1 MSDHQLNTAQLS
13 NCADLAQDVSCVL
26 SQGKTKNT
34 ASNFFAK
41 TKSLSG
47 AFGFALISI
56 FSQSGMANTAPNTNI
71 SNTAFINLD
80 FRGQSYQDNDATTF
94 ITARDPSGS
103 GTPAEITLMHN
114 GIDFSAQF
122 QTAQVAFGDTNATSN
137 SFGGRSAAV
146 GSSPASSPVSARNT
160 TASSTGNP
168 LSGAFSVEEGQCA
181 IDQSATSLIPQTAP
195 VNYQGSAFSL
205 PSILNLA
212 SDDYFKTGDAIFIH
226 LKDEDQNLNPSQVEH
241 ILVTILSDNG
251 ADQETIQLTETS
263 ISSGYF
269 TGYVQSVNANDVSPT
284 PFDCMLSVTN
294 DTTIQASYQD
304 EFDALDLVKAG
315 ALFDP
320 YSYVVNADTGD
331 YINGVEV
338 TLIDVATDLPANI
351 LSDEGGIFPNPITT
365 GSTVNDSNGKAYLF
379 PYGGFSFP
387 VLKGGDY
394 RIQVGASAYLDYPI
408 DTGMSLEQI
417 NALPNGP
424 FNLDEQGSR
433 ALAFASGI
441 TFRLDVPLDPK
452 DNNVLVTKSS
462 NKNQAGLGELIK
474 YSISISNSDAAGTS
488 VQLKDQLPRGFRYV
502 PGSTTIDG
510 NNINDPVIESDGR
523 GLSFLLGDIAE
534 NESLSLKYIARI
546 SVNTPIGT
554 ATNSAWI
561 ADQADALNEGVLV
574 SNVATVNTEIIEE
587 LFSEK
592 ARLFGRVYVGDCQ
605 GNSQQEGIGG
615 VRIYLENGTYV
626 VTDEDG
632 MWHIEGQ
639 DPGTHVVQLDTE
651 TLPKYLDLVACDNL
665 GIHAGRNYSQFVDVA
680 KGSMWRSD
688 FVVKLKPPSSGEVT
702 QRLSSQ
708 VLMLTE
714 QEAKVIESPV
724 QQKIKYTL
732 KLNGTGVML
741 KGLRAMIMLPEGVYY
756 KDNSA
761 MLDESSLA
769 EPKKYDEQTLLFK
782 LNDPGKDWEHKLEFE
797 GWITKDAK
805 PGEMVTRSV
814 TMFNA
819 PSQKNQR
826 TPVALTS
833 ALLAIAPN
841 GKAIH
846 TPENAPKFNSFNPE
860 LSDEDKQAL
869 NPILDKLR
877 GLKELQLEVSGHSDN
892 VPIASRSRH
901 LYKDN
906 IELSLARARTT
917 ANYLAEQL
925 NIEQNQITIAG
936 YGSSKPITGN
946 SSSKSRAKN
955 RRVDVNVLASKSGM
969 SIAKSDSG
977 SLLVTTMGIA
987 PGGFDFPTEAT
998 ASGPISNT
1006 VSMPE
1011 FDKAYLAQTNSDF
1024 EWLWPSKG
1032 YLPNIPST
1040 KVVVKHALNQNI
1052 QLKLNDTPVSEL
1064 NFSGREKYNANKSAV
1079 SMWAGVDLIEGNNI
1093 FEASLLDNN
1102 GNVVDRKTFELHYSG
1117 APARIELLTEE
1128 TKAVADGVV
1137 APVIAVKLFD
1147 KDGYPVRNGL
1157 QGELYID
1164 SPYSMLDPNRNNI
1177 QINRSDFKPSFE
1189 VTADGIAYI
1198 TLEPTTQAGEAVLR
1212 FPLTN
1217 GQEQEIK
1224 VWLKPQ
1230 NREWMLIAL
1239 GEGTIGYQDISGNI
1253 RNAKSQGK
1261 EDGVYTDGRL
1271 ALFAKGQIAGDWLL
1285 TAAYDSAKG
1294 KTTPFEKLL
1303 DPNKYYTLY
1312 GDNSQQKNDA
1322 SMEGKLYLRI
1332 EKERF
1337 YTVFGDYST
1346 DLNNTELSNYLR
1358 KFHGIQSVF
1367 KGDIVSFNAF
1377 ATESAQSFVRDE
1389 IQGDGTSGLYKLSA
1403 QDILIQSEAIS
1414 LQVRDRFRS
1423 EVIISETQLV
1433 KDSDYSID
1441 YIDGSIF
1448 FKAPVQSTDEALNP
1462 RFIIAR
1468 YETESSSDNDLTYG
1482 GRAAIHVLDKR
1493 LELGS
1498 TLINEKLGTSETS
1511 LKSIDMR
1518 LQLNDALE
1526 IKAETAITDNTTE
1539 GVSAQSNAR
1548 YISIDYRG
1556 EQLQTKAYVRT
1567 QEAGFGLNQLN
1578 SSEEGTEKAAIET
1591 TYYITS
1597 QRYVDAVI
1605 SGQNTIGNQAQT
1617 TTAEIKL
1624 NNTYDMGRY
1633 YLGGRTQSSTSTT
1646 GVKQDVQQLLAGQ
1659 SYSML
1664 NGTLLLNAGA
1674 EVNINEVENV
1684 YDLIRIGADYRI
1696 TEAVTL
1702 FGIFETGFE
1711 SEAPQ
1716 RSVLGLRAKP
1726 WQGMQISN
1734 SVEQQQGKDG
1744 SRLFAV
1750 HGLNQEINLNEHWQ
1764 VSFGF
1769 DQAENLANSINDQ
1782 EDVAATSEN
1791 FYAVSTGW
1799 GYRSPTWQWTNRIEY
1814 RESDL
1819 NRKWNGSTGLYRPIG
1834 LGLAMGINGTYRLDD
1849 GENTD
1854 TEFAEVEFNIGL
1866 RPLEMG
1872 LAWLNQTKLI
1882 TEEQTSTDET
1892 IISNRLVNNTHLNM
1906 RLSDTQLSVQYGLK
1920 WVDETI
1926 DAIDY
1931 SGVID
1936 LIGTQ
1941 FRHYITE
1948 RWDWSIQGQRL
1959 YDYELDDSRYS
1970 YGISVGL
1977 TPAANTWISLGYNA
1991 SGFNDSDFDEA
2002 GYSGQGIYLK
2012 IRVKADQNNLKSLKS
2027 YFK

>member
-1 MSDHQLNTAQLS
+1 MSDHQLNTAQFS

-71 SNTAFINLD
+71 SNAAFISLD
-80 FRGQSYQDNDATTF
+80 FRGQSYQDDDATSF
-94 ITARDPSGS
+94 ITARDSSGS

-122 QTAQVAFGDTNATSN
+122 QAAQVAFGDTAATSN
-137 SFGGRSAAV
+137 SFGGRSAAASSSTV
-146 GSSPASSPVSARNT
+146 SSPISARNT
-160 TASSTGNP
+160 TASSTGVP
-168 LSGAFSVEEGQCA
+168 LSGTFSVQAGHCA
-181 IDQSATSLIPQTAP
+181 TNQSATSLIPQSAP
-195 VNYQGSAFSL
+195 VDYHGSAFSL
-205 PSILNLA
+205 PNTLNLT
-212 SDDYFKTGDAIFIH
+212 SNDYFKTNDTIFIH
-226 LKDEDQNLNPSQVEH
+226 LKDEDQNLNPLHVEN
-241 ILVTILSDNG
+241 IFVTILTDNG
-251 ADQETIQLTETS
+251 TDQENIQLTETG

-269 TGYVQSVNANDVSPT
+269 TGYVQSVNTNDVSPT
-284 PFDCMLSVTN
+284 HFDCMLSVTN

-304 EFDALDLVKAG
+304 QFDALDLVTAG

-320 YSYVVNADTGD
+320 YSYVVNADTGE
-331 YINGVEV
+331 YINGIEV
-338 TLIDVATDLPANI
+338 TLIDVVTDLPANI

-365 GSTVNDSNGKAYLF
+365 GSTVIDSNDKTYAL
-379 PYGGFSFP
+379 PYGGFAFP
-387 VLKGGDY
+387 VLAGGDY
-394 RIQVGASAYLDYPI
+394 RIQVGASDYLDYPI
-408 DTGMSLEQI
+408 DIGMSLEQI

-433 ALAFASGI
+433 ALAFSSGI
-441 TFRLDVPLDPK
+441 TFRLDIPLDPK
-452 DNNVLVTKSS
+452 NNNVLISKSS
-462 NKNQAGLGELIK
+462 NKNQAGLGELIR
-474 YSISISNSDAAGTS
+474 YNINISNTDIAGTQI
-488 VQLKDQLPRGFRYV
+488 QLKDQLPQGFRYV

-510 NNINDPVIESDGR
+510 SAVNDPTVESDGR
-523 GLSFLLGDIAE
+523 GLSFILGNVAE
-534 NESLSLKYIARI
+534 NENLNLKYVARI
-546 SVNTPIGT
+546 SVNTPVGT

-561 ADQADALNEGVLV
+561 TDQVDVINEAILV
-574 SNVATVNTEIIEE
+574 SNVATADTKIIEE

-592 ARLFGRVYVGDCQ
+592 ARIFGRVYVGDCQ
-605 GNSQQEGIGG
+605 GNSQQEGISG
-615 VRIYLENGTYV
+615 VRIYLENGSYV

-665 GIHAGRNYSQFVDVA
+665 AIHAGRSYSQFVDLA

-688 FVVKLKPPSSGEVT
+688 FVVKLKPPSSGQVI

-708 VLMLTE
+708 VLKLTD
-714 QEAKVIESPV
+714 QETKLIDSPI

-732 KLNGTGVML
+732 QLDGTGVML
-741 KGLRAMIMLPEGVYY
+741 KGLRAMIMLPEGVFY
-756 KDNSA
+756 KDSSVT
-761 MLDESSLA
+761 LDGASLP
-769 EPKKYDEQTLLFK
+769 EPKKYDEQTLLFA
-782 LNDPGKDWEHKLEFE
+782 LNDPGKDWQHKLEFE
-797 GWITKDAK
+797 GWITRDAK
-805 PGEMVTRSV
+805 PGEMVTRAV

-819 PSQKNQR
+819 PSQNNQR

-833 ALLAIAPN
+833 ALLAFAPN

-846 TPENAPKFNSFNPE
+846 TPENAPTFNSFNPE
-860 LSDEDKQAL
+860 LTDEDKRAL
-869 NPILDKLR
+869 TPILNKLK
-877 GLKELQLEVSGHSDN
+877 GLKQLQLEVSGHSDN
-892 VPIASRSRH
+892 VPIANRSRH

-906 IELSLARARTT
+906 NALSLARARTT
-917 ANYLAEQL
+917 ANYLAQQL
-925 NIEQNQITIAG
+925 NIDQDQITVAG

-946 SSSKSRAKN
+946 SNRESRAKN
-955 RRVDVNVLASKSGM
+955 RRVEVNVLASKSGM
-969 SIAKSDSG
+969 SIAKGDSG
-977 SLLVTTMGIA
+977 NLLVTTIGIA
-987 PGGFDFPTEAT
+987 PGGFDFPVEAT
-998 ASGPISNT
+998 ASGPINNT

-1011 FDKAYLAQTNSDF
+1011 FDKAYLAQTNSNF
-1024 EWLWPSKG
+1024 EWVWPSKG

-1040 KVVVKHALNQNI
+1040 KVVIKHALNQTI

-1064 NFSGREKYNANKSAV
+1064 NFSGREKYSANKSVV
-1079 SMWAGVDLIEGNNI
+1079 SMWAGVDLKEGRNI
-1093 FEASLLDNN
+1093 FQASLLDSD
-1102 GNVVDRKTFELHYSG
+1102 GNVVDRKFFELHYSG
-1117 APARIELLTEE
+1117 APARVELLMEE

-1164 SPYSMLDPNRNNI
+1164 SPYSMLDPNKNNI
-1177 QINRSDFKPSFE
+1177 QINKSDFKPNFE
-1189 VTADGIAYI
+1189 VTNDGIAYI
-1198 TLEPTTQAGEAVLR
+1198 TLEPTTQAGEAILR

-1217 GQEQEIK
+1217 GQEEEIK

-1230 NREWMLIAL
+1230 NRKWMLIAL
-1239 GEGTIGYQDISGNI
+1239 GEGTIGYQNISGNI
-1253 RNAKSQGK
+1253 KNAQNQGE

-1271 ALFAKGQIAGDWLL
+1271 ALFAKGQIAGNWLL

-1294 KTTPFEKLL
+1294 NTTPFEKLL

-1312 GDNSQQKNDA
+1312 GDNSQQKSDA
-1322 SMEGKLYLRI
+1322 SMEGKLYLRV

-1358 KFHGIQSVF
+1358 KFHGVQSVF
-1367 KGDIVSFNAF
+1367 QGDIVSFNAF
-1377 ATESAQSFVRDE
+1377 ATESAQGFVRDE
-1389 IQGDGTSGLYKLSA
+1389 IQGDGTSGLYKLST
-1403 QDILIQSEAIS
+1403 QDILIQSETIS

-1423 EVIISETQLV
+1423 EVIISETELI

-1441 YIDGSIF
+1441 YIDGTIF
-1448 FKAPVQSTDEALNP
+1448 FKAPIQSTDSTLNP
-1462 RFIIAR
+1462 RFIIAQ
-1468 YETESSSDNDLTYG
+1468 YETESIANNNITFG
-1482 GRAAIHVLDKR
+1482 GRAAVHILDKR

-1498 TLINEKLGTSETS
+1498 TLISEELGTAETS

-1518 LQLNDALE
+1518 LQLTDTLE
-1526 IKAETAITDNTTE
+1526 IKAETAVTDNTTE
-1539 GVSAQSNAR
+1539 SVSTQANAN

-1578 SSEEGTEKAAIET
+1578 SSEEGTEKAAIEA

-1597 QRYVDAVI
+1597 QQYVDALV
-1605 SGQNTIGNQAQT
+1605 SGQNTIGSNAQT
-1617 TTAEIKL
+1617 TTAEVKL
-1624 NNTYDMGRY
+1624 NNTYDLGRY
-1633 YLGGRTQSSTSTT
+1633 YIGGRTRSSSNDTDTKQS
-1646 GVKQDVQQLLAGQ
+1646 VQQLLLGN
-1659 SYSML
+1659 SYTVL
-1664 NGTLLLNAGA
+1664 NGQLLLNAGA
-1674 EVNINEVENV
+1674 EVNINEAEDV
-1684 YDLIRIGADYRI
+1684 YDLLRIGADYRL

-1702 FGIFETGFE
+1702 FGILETGFE

-1716 RSVLGLRAKP
+1716 RSVFGLRAKP

-1734 SVEQQQGKDG
+1734 SVEQQQNKDG

-1750 HGLNQEINLNEHWQ
+1750 HGLNQEVNLDEHWQ

-1769 DQAENLANSINDQ
+1769 DQAENLENSINDQ
-1782 EDVAATSEN
+1782 ENVAATSED

-1799 GYRSPTWQWTNRIEY
+1799 GYRSPTWQWTNRVEY
-1814 RESDL
+1814 RESDVSS
-1819 NRKWNGSTGLYRPIG
+1819 KWNGNTGLYRPIG
-1834 LGLAMGINGTYRLDD
+1834 LGLAMGINGTHRLDN
-1849 GENTD
+1849 GETTD
-1854 TEFAEVEFNIGL
+1854 TKFTEVEFNIGL

-1872 LAWLNQTKLI
+1872 LAWLNQTRLI
-1882 TEEQTSTDET
+1882 TEEQTSENES

-1906 RLSDTQLSVQYGLK
+1906 RWTDTQLSVQYGLK

-1926 DAIDY
+1926 NTIDY

-1941 FRHYITE
+1941 LRHYITE
-1948 RWDWSIQGQRL
+1948 HWDWGIQGQRL
-1959 YDYELDDSRYS
+1959 YDYELDDSRHS
-1970 YGISVGL
+1970 YGISIGL
-1977 TPAANTWISLGYNA
+1977 TPAANTWVSLGYNV

-2012 IRVKADQNNLKSLKS
+2012 IRVKADQDNLKSLKS